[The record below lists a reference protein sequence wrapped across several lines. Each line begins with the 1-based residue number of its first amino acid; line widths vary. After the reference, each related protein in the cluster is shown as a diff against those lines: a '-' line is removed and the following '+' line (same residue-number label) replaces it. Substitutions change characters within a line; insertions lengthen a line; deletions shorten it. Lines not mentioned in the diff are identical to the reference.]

1 MLILALPQHD
11 NLQSLRDVRRS
22 LPPPFAPTDCRQ
34 ILRSQVLPFREP
46 PLRAADSRLERGNF
60 SAASFAPANRGSA

>member
-22 LPPPFAPTDCRQ
+22 LPAPVAPTDCRAN
-34 ILRSQVLPFREP
+34 LKNSGLTFSRA
-46 PLRAADSRLERGNF
+46 PLRAG
-60 SAASFAPANRGSA
+60 